1 MMLWTRMFNHN
12 VISAIFH
19 SFSKRTWHFLSAV
32 RITLEK
38 DVYKSL
44 LLLLFIYL
52 SITIVFWKHWVEYIA
67 NDQKAC
73 HFRIVSFE
81 FILLKNILILQTL
94 KIRQFLL
101 SWGLFFLLFY
111 YLIHT
116 FFFLVPIFIEKRKM
130 KPKVIQWFIQTVILI
145 LVVVYHLL

>member
-1 MMLWTRMFNHN
+1 MMLRTRMFNRN

-19 SFSKRTWHFLSAV
+19 SFSERTWHFLS

-52 SITIVFWKHWVEYIA
+52 SITIVSWKHWVEYIA
-67 NDQKAC
+67 SDQKAC
-73 HFRIVSFE
+73 HLELSPLSSFYWKIFLSFRLFWKSDDSCCLE
-81 FILLKNILILQTL
+81 D
-94 KIRQFLL
+94 
-101 SWGLFFLLFY
+101 FFLLFC

-116 FFFLVPIFIEKRKM
+116 FFFLVQIFIEKRKTN
-130 KPKVIQWFIQTVILI
+130 PKNIQWFIQTGILI
-145 LVVVYHLL
+145 LVVVYHL

>member
-1 MMLWTRMFNHN
+1 MMLWTRMFNRS
-12 VISAIFH
+12 VISAIFN

-73 HFRIVSFE
+73 HSELSPLSSFYWKTFLFFRLFWKSDDSCC
-81 FILLKNILILQTL
+81 L
-94 KIRQFLL
+94 
-101 SWGLFFLLFY
+101 GHFFLLFY

-116 FFFLVPIFIEKRKM
+116 FFFLFQSLLKKKKM

-145 LVVVYHLL
+145 LVVVYYL